1 MILTDANFDAFINQA
16 KKPVLVKF
24 SAPWCAPCKA
34 MDPLLEDVA
43 KQGEVI
49 VASMDIEQNPKT
61 SAELRVR
68 SLPTL
73 IIFKNGKPH
82 ATSIGSMNLAAL
94 SVFVS
99 KSLKS

>member
-1 MILTDANFDAFINQA
+1 MILTDANFDASINQA
-16 KKPVLVKF
+16 TKPVLVKF

-49 VASMDIEQNPKT
+49 VASLDIEQNPKT

-82 ATSIGSMNLAAL
+82 ATSIGAMSRTAL

-99 KSLKS
+99 KRLKS